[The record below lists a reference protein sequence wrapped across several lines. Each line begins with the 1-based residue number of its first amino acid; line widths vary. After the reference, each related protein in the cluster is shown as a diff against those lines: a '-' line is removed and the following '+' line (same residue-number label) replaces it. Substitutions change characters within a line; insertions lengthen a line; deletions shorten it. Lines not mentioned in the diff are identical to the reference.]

1 MIKKSSCIMINTP
14 EFWYKKDLISKFK
27 TLLLLPFSI
36 IWILLS
42 LIKRNFAKRYKSHL
56 KVICIGNLSIGGTGK
71 TPFSIQTYKILEIL
85 GYKPVFLTRGY
96 RGLTKGPILVNKSHN
111 HKDVGDEALLLSKVG
126 TTIVSSNRCIGAKY
140 IENLKKNY
148 DVIIMDDGLQNYQL
162 EQDIKLLLID
172 KKLLFGNGYC
182 IPAGPLR
189 QTITQGLKKIDAIIF
204 TGDGDIKDIN
214 LNFINNIQN
223 FDTKL
228 EIKNTF
234 KTKQNNFLA
243 FCALGNPI
251 KFFNTLKKNNFK
263 IVLTKSFPD
272 HYEYKNKDIN
282 TLKEEADNR
291 NLKLI
296 TTEKDY
302 VKIDDKENEIS
313 VLPIEIN
320 FSKADGNKFKS
331 FLKEKIND

>member
-1 MIKKSSCIMINTP
+1 MINTP

-27 TLLLLPFSI
+27 ALLLLPFSI

-42 LIKRNFAKRYKSHL
+42 SIKKNFAKRYKSHL

-111 HKDVGDEALLLSKVG
+111 YKDVGDEALLLSKVG

-148 DVIIMDDGLQNYQL
+148 DIIIMDDGLQNYQL

-223 FDTKL
+223 FDTKF

-251 KFFNTLKKNNFK
+251 KFFNTLKKNNFN

-282 TLKEEADNR
+282 TLREEADNR

>member
-1 MIKKSSCIMINTP
+1 MINTP
-14 EFWYKKDLISKFK
+14 EFWYKKDLISRFK

-42 LIKRNFAKRYKSHL
+42 LIKKNFAKRYKSHL
-56 KVICIGNLSIGGTGK
+56 QVICIGNLSIGGTGK

-148 DVIIMDDGLQNYQL
+148 DIIIMDDGLQNYQL

-234 KTKQNNFLA
+234 KTKKNNFLA

-282 TLKEEADNR
+282 TLREEADNR

>member
-1 MIKKSSCIMINTP
+1 MINTP
-14 EFWYKKDLISKFK
+14 EFWYKKDLISRFK

-42 LIKRNFAKRYKSHL
+42 LIKKNFAKRYKSHL

-228 EIKNTF
+228 EIKNNF

>member
-1 MIKKSSCIMINTP
+1 MINTP

-36 IWILLS
+36 VWILLS
-42 LIKRNFAKRYKSHL
+42 LIKKNFVKRYKSHL

-148 DVIIMDDGLQNYQL
+148 DIIIMDDGLQNYQL

>member
-1 MIKKSSCIMINTP
+1 MINTP
-14 EFWYKKDLISKFK
+14 EFWYKKDLISRFK

-96 RGLTKGPILVNKSHN
+96 RGLRKGPILVNKSHN

-228 EIKNTF
+228 EIKNNF

>member
-1 MIKKSSCIMINTP
+1 MINTP

-36 IWILLS
+36 VWILLS
-42 LIKRNFAKRYKSHL
+42 LIKKNFAKRYKSHL

-126 TTIVSSNRCIGAKY
+126 TTIVSSNRCKGAKY

-148 DVIIMDDGLQNYQL
+148 DIIIMDDGLQNYQL

-204 TGDGDIKDIN
+204 TGDGDTKDIN

>member
-1 MIKKSSCIMINTP
+1 MINTP
-14 EFWYKKDLISKFK
+14 TFWYKKDLISKFK
-27 TLLLLPFSI
+27 TFLLLPFSI
-36 IWILLS
+36 VWILLS
-42 LIKRNFAKRYKSHL
+42 LIKKNFVKRYKSHL

-148 DVIIMDDGLQNYQL
+148 DIIIMDDGLQNYQL

>member
-1 MIKKSSCIMINTP
+1 MINTP

-42 LIKRNFAKRYKSHL
+42 LIKKNFAKRYKSHL
-56 KVICIGNLSIGGTGK
+56 QVICIGNLSIGGTGK

-148 DVIIMDDGLQNYQL
+148 DIIIMDDGLQNYQL

-189 QTITQGLKKIDAIIF
+189 QTITHGLKKIDAIIF

-282 TLKEEADNR
+282 TLREEAYNR

>member
-1 MIKKSSCIMINTP
+1 MINTP
-14 EFWYKKDLISKFK
+14 EFWYKKDLISRFK

-42 LIKRNFAKRYKSHL
+42 SIKKNFAKRYKSHL

-148 DVIIMDDGLQNYQL
+148 DIIIMDDGLQNYQL

>member
-1 MIKKSSCIMINTP
+1 MINTP

-27 TLLLLPFSI
+27 TFLLLPFSI
-36 IWILLS
+36 VWILLS
-42 LIKRNFAKRYKSHL
+42 LIKKNFVKRYKSHL

-96 RGLTKGPILVNKSHN
+96 KGLTKGPILVNKSHN

-148 DVIIMDDGLQNYQL
+148 DIIIMDDGLQNYQL

-234 KTKQNNFLA
+234 KTKKNNFLA

-282 TLKEEADNR
+282 TLREEADNR

>member
-1 MIKKSSCIMINTP
+1 MINTP
-14 EFWYKKDLISKFK
+14 EFWYKKDLISRFK

-111 HKDVGDEALLLSKVG
+111 HRDVGDEALLLSKVG

-148 DVIIMDDGLQNYQL
+148 DIIIMDDGLQNYQL

-189 QTITQGLKKIDAIIF
+189 ETITQGLKKIDAIIF
-204 TGDGDIKDIN
+204 TGDGDTKDIN

-282 TLKEEADNR
+282 TLKEEANNR

-302 VKIDDKENEIS
+302 VKIDDKENKIS

>member
-1 MIKKSSCIMINTP
+1 MINTP
-14 EFWYKKDLISKFK
+14 KFWYKKDLISKLK
-27 TLLLLPFSI
+27 TFLLLPFSI
-36 IWILLS
+36 VWILLS
-42 LIKRNFAKRYKSHL
+42 LIKKSFVKRYKSHL

-71 TPFSIQTYKILEIL
+71 TPFSIQTYKILETL

-148 DVIIMDDGLQNYQL
+148 DIIIMDDGLQNYQL

-189 QTITQGLKKIDAIIF
+189 ETITQGLKKIDAIIF
-204 TGDGDIKDIN
+204 TGDGDAKDIN

-282 TLKEEADNR
+282 TLREEADNR

>member
-1 MIKKSSCIMINTP
+1 MINTP
-14 EFWYKKDLISKFK
+14 EFWYKKDLISRFK

-228 EIKNTF
+228 EIKNNF

-282 TLKEEADNR
+282 TLREEADNR

>member
-1 MIKKSSCIMINTP
+1 MIKTP

-27 TLLLLPFSI
+27 TFLLLPFSI
-36 IWILLS
+36 VWILLS
-42 LIKRNFAKRYKSHL
+42 LIKKNFVKRYKSHL

-148 DVIIMDDGLQNYQL
+148 DIIIMDDGLQNYQL

-204 TGDGDIKDIN
+204 TGDGDTKDIN

>member
-1 MIKKSSCIMINTP
+1 MINTP
-14 EFWYKKDLISKFK
+14 EFWYKKDLISRFK

-36 IWILLS
+36 VWILLS
-42 LIKRNFAKRYKSHL
+42 LIKKNFVKRYKSHL

-148 DVIIMDDGLQNYQL
+148 DIIIMDDGLQNYQL

-204 TGDGDIKDIN
+204 TGDGDTKDIN

>member
-1 MIKKSSCIMINTP
+1 M
-14 EFWYKKDLISKFK
+14 
-27 TLLLLPFSI
+27 
-36 IWILLS
+36 
-42 LIKRNFAKRYKSHL
+42 
-56 KVICIGNLSIGGTGK
+56 
-71 TPFSIQTYKILEIL
+71 
-85 GYKPVFLTRGY
+85 FLTRGY

-148 DVIIMDDGLQNYQL
+148 DIIIMDDGLQNYQL

-282 TLKEEADNR
+282 TLREEADNR

>member
-1 MIKKSSCIMINTP
+1 MIKKSSCMMINTP
-14 EFWYKKDLISKFK
+14 EFWYKKDLISRFK
-27 TLLLLPFSI
+27 TLLFIPFSI

-42 LIKRNFAKRYKSHL
+42 LIKKNFAKRYKSHL

-148 DVIIMDDGLQNYQL
+148 DIIIMDDGLQNYQL

-234 KTKQNNFLA
+234 KTKKNNFLA

-272 HYEYKNKDIN
+272 HYKYKNKDIN

>member
-1 MIKKSSCIMINTP
+1 MINTP
-14 EFWYKKDLISKFK
+14 EFWYKKDLISRFK

-42 LIKRNFAKRYKSHL
+42 LIKKNFAKRYKSHL

-148 DVIIMDDGLQNYQL
+148 DIIIMDDGLQNYQL

-282 TLKEEADNR
+282 TLREEADNR

>member
-1 MIKKSSCIMINTP
+1 MINTP

-36 IWILLS
+36 VWILLS
-42 LIKRNFAKRYKSHL
+42 LIKKNFVKRYKSHL

-148 DVIIMDDGLQNYQL
+148 DIIIMDDGLQNYQL

-228 EIKNTF
+228 ELKNTF

-282 TLKEEADNR
+282 TLREEADNR

>member
-1 MIKKSSCIMINTP
+1 MINTP
-14 EFWYKKDLISKFK
+14 EFWYKKDLISRFK

-42 LIKRNFAKRYKSHL
+42 LIKKNFAKRYKSHL

-228 EIKNTF
+228 EIKNNF

-282 TLKEEADNR
+282 TLKEEANNR

>member
-1 MIKKSSCIMINTP
+1 MINTP

-27 TLLLLPFSI
+27 ALLLLPFSI

-42 LIKRNFAKRYKSHL
+42 SIKKNFAKRYKSHL

-228 EIKNTF
+228 EIKNNF

-282 TLKEEADNR
+282 TLREEADNR

>member
-1 MIKKSSCIMINTP
+1 MINTP
-14 EFWYKKDLISKFK
+14 KFWYKKDLISKLK

-36 IWILLS
+36 VWILLS
-42 LIKRNFAKRYKSHL
+42 LIKKNFVKRYKSHL

-71 TPFSIQTYKILEIL
+71 TPFSIQTYKILKIL

-148 DVIIMDDGLQNYQL
+148 DIIIMDDGLQNYQL

-204 TGDGDIKDIN
+204 TGDGDTKDIN
-214 LNFINNIQN
+214 LNFINNIQY

-282 TLKEEADNR
+282 TLKEEANNR

>member
-1 MIKKSSCIMINTP
+1 MINTP
-14 EFWYKKDLISKFK
+14 KFWYKKDLISKFK

-42 LIKRNFAKRYKSHL
+42 LIKKNFAKRYKSHL
-56 KVICIGNLSIGGTGK
+56 QVICIGNLSIGGTGK
-71 TPFSIQTYKILEIL
+71 TPFSIKTYKILEIL

-126 TTIVSSNRCIGAKY
+126 TTIVSSNRCKGAKY

-148 DVIIMDDGLQNYQL
+148 DIIIMDDGLQNYQL

-204 TGDGDIKDIN
+204 TGDGDTKDIN

-234 KTKQNNFLA
+234 KTKKNNFLA

-282 TLKEEADNR
+282 TLREEADNR

>member
-1 MIKKSSCIMINTP
+1 MINTP

-42 LIKRNFAKRYKSHL
+42 LIKKNFAKRYKSHL

-148 DVIIMDDGLQNYQL
+148 DIIIMDDGLQNYQL

-223 FDTKL
+223 FDTKF

-282 TLKEEADNR
+282 TLREEADNR

>member
-1 MIKKSSCIMINTP
+1 MINTP

-27 TLLLLPFSI
+27 TFLLLPFSI
-36 IWILLS
+36 AWILLS
-42 LIKRNFAKRYKSHL
+42 LIKKNFSKRYKSYL

-148 DVIIMDDGLQNYQL
+148 DIIIMDDGLQNYQL

-189 QTITQGLKKIDAIIF
+189 QTITHGLKKIDAIIF

-282 TLKEEADNR
+282 TLREEAYNR

>member
-1 MIKKSSCIMINTP
+1 MIKKSSCMMINTP
-14 EFWYKKDLISKFK
+14 EFWYKKDLISRFK
-27 TLLLLPFSI
+27 TLLFIPFSI
-36 IWILLS
+36 VWILLS
-42 LIKRNFAKRYKSHL
+42 LIKKNFAKRYKSHL
-56 KVICIGNLSIGGTGK
+56 QVICIGNLSIGGTGK

-96 RGLTKGPILVNKSHN
+96 RGLAKGPILVNKSHN

-148 DVIIMDDGLQNYQL
+148 DIIIMDDGLQNYQL

-228 EIKNTF
+228 EIKNNF

-282 TLKEEADNR
+282 TLREEADNR

-296 TTEKDY
+296 TTEKTMLRLMI
-302 VKIDDKENEIS
+302 KKM
-313 VLPIEIN
+313 
-320 FSKADGNKFKS
+320 K
-331 FLKEKIND
+331 

>member
-1 MIKKSSCIMINTP
+1 
-14 EFWYKKDLISKFK
+14 
-27 TLLLLPFSI
+27 LLPFSI
-36 IWILLS
+36 VWILLS
-42 LIKRNFAKRYKSHL
+42 LIKKNFVKRYKSHL

-71 TPFSIQTYKILEIL
+71 TPFSIQTYKILKIL

-148 DVIIMDDGLQNYQL
+148 DIIIMDDGLQNYQL

-204 TGDGDIKDIN
+204 TGDGDTKDIN

>member
-1 MIKKSSCIMINTP
+1 MINTP

-27 TLLLLPFSI
+27 TFLLLPFSI
-36 IWILLS
+36 VWILLS
-42 LIKRNFAKRYKSHL
+42 LIKKNFVKRYKSHL

-204 TGDGDIKDIN
+204 TGDGDTKDIN

-251 KFFNTLKKNNFK
+251 KFFNTLKKNNFE
-263 IVLTKSFPD
+263 IALTKSFPD
-272 HYEYKNKDIN
+272 HYKYKNKDIN
-282 TLKEEADNR
+282 TLREEADNR

>member
-1 MIKKSSCIMINTP
+1 MINTP
-14 EFWYKKDLISKFK
+14 EFWYKKDLISRFK

-148 DVIIMDDGLQNYQL
+148 DIIIMDDGLQNYQL

-228 EIKNTF
+228 EIKNNF

>member
-1 MIKKSSCIMINTP
+1 MINTP

-27 TLLLLPFSI
+27 TLLLIPFSI

-42 LIKRNFAKRYKSHL
+42 LIKKNFVKRYKSHL

-148 DVIIMDDGLQNYQL
+148 DIIIMDDGLQNYQL

-243 FCALGNPI
+243 FCALGNPV

-302 VKIDDKENEIS
+302 VKINDKKNEIS

>member
-1 MIKKSSCIMINTP
+1 MINTP

-36 IWILLS
+36 VWILLS
-42 LIKRNFAKRYKSHL
+42 LIKKNFVKRYKSHL

-148 DVIIMDDGLQNYQL
+148 DIIIMDDGLQNYQL

-282 TLKEEADNR
+282 TLREEADNR

>member
-1 MIKKSSCIMINTP
+1 MINTP
-14 EFWYKKDLISKFK
+14 EFWYKKDLISRFK

-42 LIKRNFAKRYKSHL
+42 LIKKNFAKRYKSHL

-126 TTIVSSNRCIGAKY
+126 TTIVSSNRCKGAKY

-148 DVIIMDDGLQNYQL
+148 DIIIMDDGLQNYQL

-228 EIKNTF
+228 EIKNNF

-282 TLKEEADNR
+282 TLREEADNR

>member
-1 MIKKSSCIMINTP
+1 MINTP

-36 IWILLS
+36 FWILLS
-42 LIKRNFAKRYKSHL
+42 LIKKNFAKRYKSHL

-96 RGLTKGPILVNKSHN
+96 RGLTKGPILVKKSHN

-148 DVIIMDDGLQNYQL
+148 DIIIMDDGLQNYQL

-214 LNFINNIQN
+214 LNLINNIQN

-302 VKIDDKENEIS
+302 VKIDDKENKIS

-320 FSKADGNKFKS
+320 FTKTDRNKFKS